1 MRKAVEN
8 ARKLLRNHGHDCHVT
23 PEDLV
28 QWFEADTPY
37 DQGFGLKEAI
47 AIPLIV
53 VHELVEIENV
63 KRMGL
68 RLTKDVI
75 VNNLNRVDDA
85 HLKATEIELELAES
99 TKNVEYIRDRLKD
112 MNGWI
117 KDPSVTPENKESY
130 RKLHARYV
138 RTLKRFS
145 KEMSGKKE

>member
-1 MRKAVEN
+1 MLKAVEN
-8 ARKLLRNHGHDCHVT
+8 AKQLLRNHGYDCQVT

-75 VNNLNRVDDA
+75 INNLSKVDDA
-85 HLKATEIELELAES
+85 HLKATEIELQLAKS
-99 TKNVEYIRDRLKD
+99 TKNAEHIRDRLMD
-112 MNGWI
+112 INTWI

-130 RKLHARYV
+130 RKLHARYA
-138 RTLKRFS
+138 RTLKRFDKAKS
-145 KEMSGKKE
+145 E